1 MTPWHIAQLNVGRA
15 VAPPGSPEL
24 ADFMAALDRINALAE
39 SSPGFV
45 WRLQSAS
52 GNATDILVSDDPRS
66 LVNMSVWE
74 SVESLF
80 AFVYRTGH
88 TEVMRRR
95 REWFEKPVE
104 AHQVLWWIPAGH
116 IPTTDEALQRL
127 GELRRNGPTEQAF
140 TFSQC
145 YSAPAEMAAPPSEP
159 APPDLHPC
167 RAAPTGAAAAVPGKP
182 RPAV

>member
-1 MTPWHIAQLNVGRA
+1 MTSWHVAQLNVGRA

-24 ADFMAALDRINALAE
+24 ADFMAALDRINTLAE

-88 TEVMRRR
+88 TEVMKRR

-104 AHQVLWWIPAGH
+104 AHQVLWWVPAGH
-116 IPTTDEALQRL
+116 IPSIEEALRRL
-127 GELRRNGPTEQAF
+127 ADLRRDGPTERAF
-140 TFSQC
+140 NFSRRYPPPGRDGSPEDMKPEPYC
-145 YSAPAEMAAPPSEP
+145 GGWGAVIPADA
-159 APPDLHPC
+159 
-167 RAAPTGAAAAVPGKP
+167 
-182 RPAV
+182 

>member
-1 MTPWHIAQLNVGRA
+1 MSQWHIAQLNVGRA

-66 LVNMSVWE
+66 LVNMSVWS

-80 AFVYRTGH
+80 AFVYRTAH
-88 TEVMRRR
+88 TELMKRR
-95 REWFEKPVE
+95 REWFEKPAQ

-116 IPTTDEALQRL
+116 IPTIEEALQRL
-127 GELRRNGPTEQAF
+127 ADLRRNGPTKRAF
-140 TFSQC
+140 TFSQR
-145 YSAPAEMAAPPSEP
+145 YPDSDMAQ
-159 APPDLHPC
+159 
-167 RAAPTGAAAAVPGKP
+167 
-182 RPAV
+182 

>member
-1 MTPWHIAQLNVGRA
+1 MNRWHIAQLNVGRA

-52 GNATDILVSDDPRS
+52 GNATDILVSEDPRS
-66 LVNMSVWE
+66 LINMSVWD

-80 AFVYRTGH
+80 AFVYRSGH
-88 TEVMRRR
+88 TAVMQRR

-116 IPTTDEALQRL
+116 IPTTEEALERL
-127 GELRRNGPTEQAF
+127 EHLRREGPTERAF
-140 TFSQC
+140 TFGRRF
-145 YSAPAEMAAPPSEP
+145 P
-159 APPDLHPC
+159 APDESGSPADS
-167 RAAPTGAAAAVPGKP
+167 KP
-182 RPAV
+182 EPLSL